1 MHFSNIARR
10 VCAVALLLSAAAFAQ
25 GGNSAPVARAP
36 EALRIAVASA
46 WQQHP
51 ALRATDARLAVAQAR
66 LQAAR
71 QPLYN
76 PSLDLGYEREGADR
90 TNTFGLSMPL
100 DLNGKRRVRV
110 DAASSQVAQS
120 GVEAQVSRRNFVR
133 DWLAGWAQWQA
144 ASARVGVGERR
155 LQMLGRFQ
163 DLARTQFAAGDIS
176 GLERDLAQLSRAEAQ
191 AEQAGLIAE
200 RAQAE
205 AALRALGSEPAT
217 VAAIQPEGMVLPVA
231 VDITARVDDLPDV
244 QAGYAAAAAAAREV
258 EVAKRNRLGDPVV
271 GLSSGRLRLPGGA
284 SDSVVGVTV
293 SIPLNVRNTYSAEV
307 VAAQAEADA
316 ARADADQLRLVLA
329 SNQTRAVE
337 SYAAARAA
345 WQTWQDNRGTDVER
359 RASLLE
365 RSWREGEL
373 STTDY
378 LLQLNQTLDTQ
389 QAGVALQ
396 AQVWKTY
403 VDYLD
408 AAGQLERWVGLE
420 STP

>member
-1 MHFSNIARR
+1 MSLPNFARR
-10 VCAVALLLSAAAFAQ
+10 VCAAALLLPVSAFAQ
-25 GGNSAPVARAP
+25 EGQLPAVSRAP
-36 EALRIAVASA
+36 EPLRMAVVSA

-51 ALRATDARLAVAQAR
+51 AMRATDARRAIAQAR
-66 LQAAR
+66 LEAAR

-76 PSLDLGYEREGADR
+76 PSLDLGYDREGTDR

-100 DLNGKRRVRV
+100 DINGKRRARV
-110 DAASSQVAQS
+110 DAATSRVMQSVAETQVA
-120 GVEAQVSRRNFVR
+120 RRAFIRN
-133 DWLAGWAQWQA
+133 WLASWAEWQTA
-144 ASARVGVGERR
+144 NERVRVGERR
-155 LQMLGRFQ
+155 LQLLGRFQ
-163 DLARTQFAAGDIS
+163 DLAKTQFAAGDIS

-191 AEQAGLIAE
+191 AEQAGLIGE

-205 AALRALGSEPAT
+205 AVLRALGSD
-217 VAAIQPEGMVLPVA
+217 PVA
-231 VDITARVDDLPDV
+231 VASLQPGNMTLPPSSGIAVRVDDLPDV
-244 QAGYAAAAAAAREV
+244 QAGYAAADAAAREV

-271 GLSSGRLRLPGGA
+271 GVSSGRLRLPGGV
-284 SDSVVGVTV
+284 SDTVVGVTL
-293 SIPLNVRNTYSAEV
+293 SIPLNVRNTYRAEV
-307 VAAQAEADA
+307 VAARAEADA
-316 ARADADQLRLVLA
+316 ARADADQLRLAFA

-337 SYAAARAA
+337 SYAAARSA

-389 QAGVALQ
+389 QAGAVLQ
-396 AQVWKTY
+396 AQVWKAY

-420 STP
+420 GTP